1 MIPGL
6 QIEEKLDPIL
16 KLLFSRHE
24 DLYDAYFTALQAW
37 LKNHETE
44 GFFVGGHEPSG
55 GGFDRLFGIMQW
67 VYYTVFRYI
76 VYEFMCIGIEK

>member
-6 QIEEKLDPIL
+6 QIEESDPIL
-16 KLLFSRHE
+16 KLLLFSHE

-37 LKNHETE
+37 LKTHETE

-55 GGFDRLFGIMQW
+55 GGGVRWIIWNYAVGVLYS
-67 VYYTVFRYI
+67 V
-76 VYEFMCIGIEK
+76 

>member
-6 QIEEKLDPIL
+6 QIEESDPIL
-16 KLLFSRHE
+16 KLLLFSHE

-37 LKNHETE
+37 LKTHETE

-55 GGFDRLFGIMQW
+55 GGVRWIIWNYAVGVLYS
-67 VYYTVFRYI
+67 V
-76 VYEFMCIGIEK
+76 

>member
-6 QIEEKLDPIL
+6 QIEESDPIL
-16 KLLFSRHE
+16 KLLLFSHE

-37 LKNHETE
+37 LKTHETE

-55 GGFDRLFGIMQW
+55 GGGSMDYLELCSG
-67 VYYTVFRYI
+67 
-76 VYEFMCIGIEK
+76 CIIQCLNI